1 MGQSMHGA
9 ASVGGMNGHGHG
21 DLGGPEAFSLR
32 LPFGHIS
39 PLVLALLGSA
49 DQICS
54 VDAEHNGVPL
64 IVHRILEF
72 HTLARRASFRVSTGA
87 FH

>member
-1 MGQSMHGA
+1 
-9 ASVGGMNGHGHG
+9 VG
-21 DLGGPEAFSLR
+21 R
-32 LPFGHIS
+32 
-39 PLVLALLGSA
+39 
-49 DQICS
+49 ICS

>member
-1 MGQSMHGA
+1 MHGA
-9 ASVGGMNGHGHG
+9 ASAGGMNGHGHG
-21 DLGGPEAFSLR
+21 DLGGPGAFSPR

-39 PLVLALLGSA
+39 PPVLAPSRSVGR
-49 DQICS
+49 ICS